1 MLVMKAGLG
10 ASSPRALGSHGGLW
24 GAGCTHCSPVLT
36 NVRVWFPVQK
46 HIITVKKDMF
56 SVVRI
61 IIYKTLSL
69 IMSLSVSGTPQNLHN
84 NQTSK
89 LEPFTR
95 RKVFLMYYFV
105 AK

>member
-1 MLVMKAGLG
+1 MKAGLG

-61 IIYKTLSL
+61 IILQNPEPNYV
-69 IMSLSVSGTPQNLHN
+69 SVRIWYST
-84 NQTSK
+84 
-89 LEPFTR
+89 EF
-95 RKVFLMYYFV
+95 
-105 AK
+105 A

>member
-10 ASSPRALGSHGGLW
+10 ASSPRAPGSHGGLW

-36 NVRVWFPVQK
+36 NVWVWFPVQK

-95 RKVFLMYYFV
+95 RKVFLIYYFV